1 MEHVR
6 LCQVVDI
13 LNAAHKV
20 AACGDAAC
28 SPPQPWQLVTIL
40 RCRRMSG
47 TARLASELPAY
58 FPQAAFSNV
67 RVIRYVAGRGGAT
80 VVRWN
85 RSNHK
90 HNYSTEN
97 GVDLVQRSRR

>member
-58 FPQAAFSNV
+58 FPQAAFCNV
-67 RVIRYVAGRGGAT
+67 RVIRYVAGGGLLWCAGIAAIT
-80 VVRWN
+80 NIIIQLRMV
-85 RSNHK
+85 
-90 HNYSTEN
+90 
-97 GVDLVQRSRR
+97 